1 MSTSYFVVE
10 LEQDSYGS
18 AIIPLPDELCH
29 DMALQPG
36 TEFDVEV
43 EDDVITL
50 RRLQTGYEIEDNW
63 LTTYYEHIESIRF
76 RRNAQSCCEPWI
88 HGHSRHYAH

>member
-1 MSTSYFVVE
+1 MSTSYFTVE
-10 LEQDSYGS
+10 LEQDAYGS

-36 TEFDVEV
+36 TEFDIEV

-50 RRLQTGYEIEDNW
+50 KRLQSGYEIEDTW
-63 LTTYYEHIESIRF
+63 LTPDSYYERIEPIHVRG
-76 RRNAQSCCEPWI
+76 NAQSCC
-88 HGHSRHYAH
+88 

>member
-10 LEQDSYGS
+10 LEQDAYGS

-29 DMALQPG
+29 DMALRPG

-50 RRLQTGYEIEDNW
+50 RRLETGYEIEDN
-63 LTTYYEHIESIRF
+63 
-76 RRNAQSCCEPWI
+76 
-88 HGHSRHYAH
+88 